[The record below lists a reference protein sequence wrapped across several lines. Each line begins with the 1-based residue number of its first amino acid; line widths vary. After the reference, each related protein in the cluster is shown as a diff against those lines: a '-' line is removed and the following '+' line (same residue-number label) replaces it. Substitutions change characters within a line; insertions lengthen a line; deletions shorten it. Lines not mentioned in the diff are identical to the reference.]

1 MDRAF
6 RSKDMSC
13 FTDRG
18 HPHVNISKA
27 CIDIF
32 DHRIRGNPGGKY
44 LPLFTD
50 IEMNNC
56 SNVYQIR
63 EITESDFSME
73 RLKISFQTISLR
85 LTGAS
90 KVRLTESRDS
100 RESRLFLFSF
110 PALESSF
117 FCAALSSV
125 NHSISFD
132 FVDLCFL
139 FIYEMEV
146 K

>member
-50 IEMNNC
+50 IEINNC

-85 LTGAS
+85 LTRAS
-90 KVRLTESRDS
+90 KVRP

-139 FIYEMEV
+139 LIYEMEV